1 MEKIKLEEI
10 KIFKKLNL
18 DILWMQLNSIET
30 KILKYNKGDV
40 IAFRGEK
47 IKGLYINLKGNVY
60 AEMLKD
66 NGEIKKI
73 EEIKSGEIL
82 ASAFIFGK
90 QNYFP
95 VDIVAKTNVE
105 ILYIEKK
112 ELLKLLKENEEFLL
126 KFLDE
131 ISNKAQFLSKNL
143 WESVSK
149 KNIEQ
154 KIAAY
159 LLEKED
165 NNMVELKI
173 TLNELSEYFNVTR
186 PSLSRVLNQL
196 IEEKIISRVKKGV
209 YKIEDKD
216 YLESL

>member
-209 YKIEDKD
+209 YKIEDRG